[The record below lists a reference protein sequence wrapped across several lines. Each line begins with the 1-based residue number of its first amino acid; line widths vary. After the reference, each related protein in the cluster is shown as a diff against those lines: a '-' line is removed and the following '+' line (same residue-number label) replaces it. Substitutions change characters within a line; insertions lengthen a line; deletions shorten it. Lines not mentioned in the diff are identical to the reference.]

1 VPPDAIAASGLTKR
15 YGPQW
20 ALRGVDL
27 SVAAGECLALLGP
40 NGAGKTTTVEILEGY
55 RARSAGS
62 VRVLGVDPD
71 RAGPAWRAR
80 IGIVL
85 QDATDQGQLTVAEV
99 VHHFAGYYPA
109 PRDPEEVIAAV
120 GLTAKRAAR
129 VAGLSGGQRRR
140 LDVALG
146 IVGRPELLFLD
157 EPTTGFDA
165 EARRDFWGLIDGLRH
180 QGTTVLLT
188 THYLEEAERLA
199 DRLAVIAGG
208 RVVAA
213 DTPAGL
219 RRGPTTVAWRA
230 PDGRPCQRETT
241 GPTQLVAELAAAF
254 GGEVPQ
260 RAVQPPTLE
269 TAYLRLL
276 AAAGEEAVVA

>member
-1 VPPDAIAASGLTKR
+1 MPPAAVAVSGLTKR
-15 YGPQW
+15 YGALW

-27 SVAAGECLALLGP
+27 SVGAGECLALLGP

-62 VRVLGVDPD
+62 VGVLGVDPD

-120 GLTAKRAAR
+120 GLAAKRAAR

-165 EARRDFWGLIDGLRH
+165 EARRDFWDLIDALRQ

-208 RVVAA
+208 RVVAD

-219 RRGPTTVAWRA
+219 RRGRTTVSWRA

-241 GPTQLVAELAAAF
+241 SPTQLVGELAAAF

-260 RAVQPPTLE
+260 LAVHPPTLE

-276 AAAGEEAVVA
+276 AAAGEGAVA

>member
-1 VPPDAIAASGLTKR
+1 MANDAISASGLTKR
-15 YGPQW
+15 YGPLW
-20 ALRGVDL
+20 ALAGVDL
-27 SVAAGECLALLGP
+27 SVAPGECLALLGP

-55 RARSAGS
+55 RKRSAGS

-120 GLTAKRAAR
+120 GLTAKRNAR
-129 VAGLSGGQRRR
+129 VSGLSGGQRRR

-157 EPTTGFDA
+157 EPTTGFDP
-165 EARRDFWGLIDGLRH
+165 EARRDFWGLVGALRQ

-188 THYLEEAERLA
+188 THYLEEAEQLA

-208 RVVAA
+208 RVVAD

-219 RRGPTTVAWRA
+219 RQGATTVSWRA
-230 PDGRPCQRETT
+230 PDGGPCHRKTT
-241 GPTQLVAELAAAF
+241 TPTQLVAELAAAF
-254 GGEVPQ
+254 GGEVPDL
-260 RAVQPPTLE
+260 AVQRPTLE
-269 TAYLRLL
+269 SAYLRLL
-276 AAAGEEAVVA
+276 ADAGEGAVA